1 MIALIIALVIIFL
14 NHVLQ
19 EFIGHDAVVIDV
31 CVGMGYILYMFL

>member
-19 EFIGHDAVVIDV
+19 EFIGHDAIVIDF
-31 CVGMGYILYMFL
+31 CVGIGYILYMFL